1 MVPRRHGGSFIQM
14 NRRTILQLSLAAVLI
29 LQAFAWSP
37 PATNVDDRQQK
48 PQAEQLVYRSETE
61 VSEQKPLRFSF

>member
-14 NRRTILQLSLAAVLI
+14 NRRTILQFALAAVLI

-37 PATNVDDRQQK
+37 PEKTAAAERESR
-48 PQAEQLVYRSETE
+48 QAEQLVYRAEAAE
-61 VSEQKPLRFSF
+61 ANREPLRFSF